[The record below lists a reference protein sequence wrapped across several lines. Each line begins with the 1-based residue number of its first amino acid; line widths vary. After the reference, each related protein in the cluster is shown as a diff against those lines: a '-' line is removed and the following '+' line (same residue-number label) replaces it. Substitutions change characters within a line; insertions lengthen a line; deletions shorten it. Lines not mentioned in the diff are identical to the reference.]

1 MPAALLSV
9 SDKNGLAGFARG
21 LRRLGYDIFATGST
35 LRALNDAAVDAHSV
49 SELTGFPEIM
59 DGRVKTLHPGVHA
72 GLLARRDV
80 PEHMRTLEEHGIR
93 QIDLLCCNL
102 YPFVETVSKP
112 DVAYA
117 EAIEQIDVGGPAMIR
132 AAAKNHESVVV
143 VVRPER
149 YSEILDGLHAGG
161 PDQVARQRL
170 AAEAFAHTAAYDAW
184 IAAYLRQGSPV
195 PRSGGGPDTG
205 SDKTPVFPS
214 EISIAGQLAQAL
226 KYGENEHQGAAF
238 YRYGPDPGGIG
249 GARQL
254 QGKEMGFNNIQ
265 DASAAFQL
273 VSDYPVP
280 AAAIIKHTN
289 PCGLA
294 VAESL
299 AGAYRLAYE
308 CDTVSAFGGIVA
320 VNRPLDR
327 DTAEQIVQ
335 IVTHV
340 VIAPEVSEG
349 AMEVMARRKSMIVLA
364 AEAPK
369 RVLMD
374 YDVRSVPGGFL
385 VQDWDRGGFDRA
397 SCTVATRRAPTDEEW
412 VQLGYAWIAV
422 KHVKSNAIVMFNN
435 GSAVGVGAGQMSR
448 VEAVQISA
456 RRAGERARG
465 SVMASD
471 AFFPFADGLEEGVR
485 AGVTAVI
492 QPGGSMKDA
501 EVVAAADAAGIAMV
515 MTGRR
520 HFRH

>member
-1 MPAALLSV
+1 LPTALLSV
-9 SDKNGLAGFARG
+9 SDKSGLAGFARG
-21 LRRLGYDIFATGST
+21 LRRLGFDLFATGST
-35 LRALNDAAVDAHSV
+35 LRVLNEAAVDAGSV
-49 SELTGFPEIM
+49 SVLTGFPEIM

-80 PEHMRTLEEHGIR
+80 PEHMQTLVEHGLR

-102 YPFVETVSKP
+102 YPFVETVSRA
-112 DVAYA
+112 DVAFA
-117 EAIEQIDVGGPAMIR
+117 DAIEQIDVGGPAMIR

-149 YSEILDGLHAGG
+149 YTEILDELHAGG
-161 PDQVARQRL
+161 PDQPARRRL

-184 IAAYLRQGSPV
+184 IAAYLRSHAE
-195 PRSGGGPDTG
+195 GG
-205 SDKTPVFPS
+205 FPT
-214 EISIAGQLAQAL
+214 EISFAGRLAQQL
-226 KYGENEHQGAAF
+226 KYGENEHQQAAF
-238 YRYGPDPGGIG
+238 YRYGPDPGGLG

-254 QGKEMGFNNIQ
+254 QGKELGFNNIQ

-273 VSDYPVP
+273 VSDYASP

-294 VAESL
+294 VAGSISD
-299 AGAYRLAYE
+299 AYRLAYE
-308 CDTVSAFGGIVA
+308 CDTVSAFGGVVA

-340 VIAPEVSEG
+340 VIAPEVEDD
-349 AMEVMARRKSMIVLA
+349 ALAVLARRKSMIVLA
-364 AEAPK
+364 AAPPRK
-369 RVLMD
+369 VLLD

-385 VQDWDRGGFDRA
+385 VQDWDQGGFDRA
-397 SCTVATRRAPTDEEW
+397 SCTVATRRAPTEAEW
-412 VQLGYAWIAV
+412 EQLGYAWIAV
-422 KHVKSNAIVMFNN
+422 KHVKSNAIVMFKD

-448 VEAVQISA
+448 VESVQIAA
-456 RRAGERARG
+456 RRAGDRAMG

-471 AFFPFADGLEEGVR
+471 AFFPFPDGLDEGVR

-492 QPGGSMKDA
+492 QPGGSLKDA
-501 EVVAAADAAGIAMV
+501 DVTAAADAAGIAMV